1 MNDINIFFNNIIL
14 NYQKQI
20 IKEYPSV
27 EVSTLQKIWEDMDC
41 KKSVG
46 KKKEFKKNAKKK
58 TAYQNFFVIMRKQVT
73 AENSNIKFGEISK
86 IISSKWNALTLEEKK
101 KYEVNDK
108 YDSQIK
114 TDYQNLSSNPYIN
127 LFEDDEKSKNETD
140 RCGYEHDDED
150 IDDAISE
157 MEDEDDN
164 IDELNFDD
172 DMD

>member
-27 EVSTLQKIWEDMDC
+27 EVSKLQKIWENMDY
-41 KKSVG
+41 KKGGG
-46 KKKEFKKNAKKK
+46 KKKELKKNGKKK

-73 AENSNIKFGEISK
+73 SENSTIKFGEISQV
-86 IISSKWNALTLEEKK
+86 IASKWNALTLEEKK
-101 KYEVNDK
+101 KYEVNDEVNN
-108 YDSQIK
+108 QIK
-114 TDYQNLSSNPYIN
+114 TDYQNLSLNPYIN
-127 LFEDDEKSKNETD
+127 LFEDDEKSKNEIN
-140 RCGYEHDDED
+140 RSSYEHDDED
-150 IDDAISE
+150 IDDVLSE

>member
-27 EVSTLQKIWEDMDC
+27 EVSKLQKIWENMDY
-41 KKSVG
+41 KKSGG
-46 KKKEFKKNAKKK
+46 KKKELKKNGKKK

-73 AENSNIKFGEISK
+73 SENTTIKFGEISK
-86 IISSKWNALTLEEKK
+86 VISSKWNALTLEEKK
-101 KYEVNDK
+101 KYEVNDEVNN
-108 YDSQIK
+108 QIK
-114 TDYQNLSSNPYIN
+114 TYYQNLSLNPYIN
-127 LFEDDEKSKNETD
+127 LFEDDENGKNETN
-140 RCGYEHDDED
+140 RSGYEHDDED
-150 IDDAISE
+150 IDDVLSE